1 MTDGGP
7 PDQPLEGH
15 THEAAAD
22 PLTPD
27 ASTLDA
33 LVAPADDGAPG
44 HAGPRWRR
52 LVRRAYGLALVAA
65 AVTVVVLR
73 RDEVGD
79 LLSGARVLPLLGALA
94 LGLVSLWQSA
104 LFWSRGLAGLGER
117 RSVGSVLE
125 ATVAAIPARYLPGSI
140 WYAAGRVG
148 HLRRSGT
155 PAVALTIVAAVETLL
170 SFVVAVALGAG
181 LLIAAGSGDS
191 SVGVAALLA
200 VAAGLALAASPWVV
214 NPALRWIAARRGIEA
229 VPEMR
234 WGAYVELCGHLVAF
248 WAASAAA
255 FLCYLAAFPA
265 IDAPGAARTAGTF
278 LVAWAA
284 GFIAVFAPQGAGV
297 FETTLAGLLT
307 GAPVAAL
314 ALVIGGYRAVTAI
327 RDAVAL
333 LALAATRTRVRAGD
347 CR

>member
-1 MTDGGP
+1 VTEADP
-7 PDQPLEGH
+7 PGQPLEGH
-15 THEAAAD
+15 PDAGTLDD

-33 LVAPADDGAPG
+33 LVAPVDDAPD

-52 LVRRAYGLALVAA
+52 LVRRAYGVALVAA

-79 LLSGARVLPLLGALA
+79 LLSGARLLPLVGALA

-117 RSVGSVLE
+117 RTVGAVLE

-155 PAVALTIVAAVETLL
+155 PAVALTVVAAVETLL

-191 SVGVAALLA
+191 GVGVGALLA

-214 NPALRWIAARRGIEA
+214 NPALRWIAARRGIGT

-234 WGAYVELCGHLVAF
+234 WGAYAELCGHLVAF

-314 ALVIGGYRAVTAI
+314 ALVLGGYRAVTAV
-327 RDAVAL
+327 RDALAL
-333 LALAATRTRVRAGD
+333 LALAATRTRAR
-347 CR
+347 R